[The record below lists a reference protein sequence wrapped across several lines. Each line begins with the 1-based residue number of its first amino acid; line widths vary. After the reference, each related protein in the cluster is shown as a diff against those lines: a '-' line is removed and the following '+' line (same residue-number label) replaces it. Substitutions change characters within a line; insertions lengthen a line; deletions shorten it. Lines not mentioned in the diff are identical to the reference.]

1 MGKRRLAVPEL
12 VKKHSEKELE
22 ESSVCHRDGSI
33 SHTIP
38 SVQSAESVAATCC
51 AETERRGSILSLASA
66 KVATTFIPRSMA
78 RRNSVFPSGCIPKI
92 NVSRPV
98 EATPKKQK
106 KKKMERGF
114 LEPPKWKYKEAREEK
129 KKEKKSEKEKKD
141 QEKKEKRKEKID
153 KKAKK

>member
-1 MGKRRLAVPEL
+1 
-12 VKKHSEKELE
+12 
-22 ESSVCHRDGSI
+22 
-33 SHTIP
+33 
-38 SVQSAESVAATCC
+38 
-51 AETERRGSILSLASA
+51 
-66 KVATTFIPRSMA
+66 MA

-114 LEPPKWKYKEAREEK
+114 LEPPKWKYKEAKEEK
-129 KKEKKSEKEKKD
+129 KKEKKD
-141 QEKKEKRKEKID
+141 QEKKEKRKD

>member
-1 MGKRRLAVPEL
+1 
-12 VKKHSEKELE
+12 
-22 ESSVCHRDGSI
+22 
-33 SHTIP
+33 
-38 SVQSAESVAATCC
+38 
-51 AETERRGSILSLASA
+51 
-66 KVATTFIPRSMA
+66 MA

-141 QEKKEKRKEKID
+141 QEKKEKKKD